1 VDNPRPSSAYGA
13 SKLKGEWGIRG
24 AGLNYFILRTCG
36 LYGLHGV
43 GGKGGNFVE
52 TMLRV
57 AGQGKPLRVVNDQR
71 CTPSSTQDVAR
82 ATLQL
87 LETKQYGLYHLTNS
101 GDCSWY
107 EFAAEIFRLSGLSP
121 SLTAI
126 PTVDYPTPAKRPE
139 YSVLDLSQLTSVG
152 VARPRPWQEA
162 LAEYLSK
169 RRTG

>member
-1 VDNPRPSSAYGA
+1 
-13 SKLKGEWGIRG
+13 
-24 AGLNYFILRTCG
+24 
-36 LYGLHGV
+36 
-43 GGKGGNFVE
+43 
-52 TMLRV
+52 MLRV